1 MKKRNILYH
10 FYLQNRPLLRLSLLY
25 IVFMLSAAAIAC
37 LFAYRERQTSLASQS
52 DNIAYQISQYYRN
65 TVNNFWQLY
74 MPLYESNNS
83 AYRALEDYFTNTKA
97 DMTPSKRNELSNALY
112 QMMLRD
118 NQVRWIAL
126 YSGERQTNYILFAEN
141 SFIKEL
147 PEDFP
152 YMSLLEGEADQMA
165 VYGMHPVRNNRNWY
179 NTFAIRG
186 GIPLE
191 MGSGS
196 ILIGYDISA
205 LNQIC
210 ANSVSPIDSMKYYLV
225 SGDELIFSSDRDY
238 DISQKYLTDT
248 IWTGTTKAASG
259 EKLYVD
265 AQKSGVYMDLL
276 IRTANWWDVFF
287 YYHFFT
293 PWLLLITILFITLS
307 TYVYIL
313 MLKSIGKEVNTIRE
327 GLNEIGDNHLD
338 YRITTDFKQTGLS
351 EIADSINHMTVRLSE
366 NINRAYYYELRKREA
381 ELSELQSK
389 FNPHFLYNSLEMLRA
404 RCYQNND
411 EATAE
416 LISQLSAIF
425 RGFIGSSTFVSL
437 KEELS
442 FNEHYL
448 ALFGARYED
457 QLQVLYD
464 IDRDLFQY
472 GIIRNIFQPLIENY
486 FVHGFDSSESN
497 NYILIK
503 GKSLDEQ
510 NMVFTVEDNG
520 IGMSDNEIEQMNARF
535 HEPMQLS
542 TESYGLK
549 NLHQRLSMFYGG
561 NCGLTIQRNHPKGI
575 RIRLVI
581 RKMTCEEYQNTQK
594 HT

>member
-1 MKKRNILYH
+1 MKKKNILYH
-10 FYLQNRPLLRLSLLY
+10 FYVQNRSFLRLSLVY
-25 IVFMLSAAAIAC
+25 IVFMLSAAAVAC
-37 LFAYRERQTSLASQS
+37 LFAYRERQTSLSSQS

-65 TVNNFWQLY
+65 TVTNFWQLY

-83 AYRALEDYFTNTKA
+83 VYRALQDYFTNENA
-97 DMTPSKRNELSNALY
+97 GMTPTRRNDLSDALY

-118 NQVRWIAL
+118 NQVRWVAL
-126 YSGERQTNYILFAEN
+126 YSAERETNYILFAEN

-147 PEDFP
+147 PADFP
-152 YMSLLEGEADQMA
+152 YLDRLADEPDQMT

-186 GIPLE
+186 GIPAE

-210 ANSVSPIDSMKYYLV
+210 ANNNAPLDSMKYYLV
-225 SGDELIFSSDRDY
+225 SGSELIFSSDKEY
-238 DISQKYLTDT
+238 NISQKYLTDT
-248 IWTGTTKAASG
+248 AWTGSARTPSG
-259 EKLYVD
+259 KKLYVE
-265 AQKSGVYMDLL
+265 AVKSGVYTDLL
-276 IRTANWWDVFF
+276 ICTADWWEVFS

-293 PWLLLITILFITLS
+293 PWIILLTVLFIALS
-307 TYVYIL
+307 TYVYVL
-313 MLKSIGKEVNTIRE
+313 MLRAIGKEVNTIRK
-327 GLNEIGDNHLD
+327 GLDEIGENHLD
-338 YRITTDFKQTGLS
+338 YRITTDFRQTGLS
-351 EIADSINHMTVRLSE
+351 EIADSINHMTAQLNE
-366 NINRAYYYELRKREA
+366 NINRAYHYELRKREA

-425 RGFIGSSTFVSL
+425 RGFIGSSTFISL

-457 QLQVLYD
+457 QLQVRYD
-464 IDRDLFQY
+464 IDSDLFQY

-486 FVHGFDSSESN
+486 FVHGFDSSESD

-503 GKSLDEQ
+503 GKSLDERT
-510 NMVFTVEDNG
+510 MVFTVEDNG
-520 IGMSDNEIEQMNARF
+520 IGMSDEEIEQMNARF
-535 HEPMQLS
+535 LEPVQLS

-549 NLHQRLSMFYGG
+549 NLHQRLAMFYGG
-561 NCGLTIQRNHPKGI
+561 DCGLTVQRNHPKGLCV
-575 RIRLVI
+575 RMVM
-581 RKMTCEEYQNTQK
+581 RKMTCEEYQNSKK
-594 HT
+594 HI